1 MTQRI
6 HMRALIAASALLLGV
21 VATGGAA
28 QAASCGKTAYE
39 DGTFG
44 PAVCANGKPNKAVR
58 SEYREAA
65 PAIMAL
71 KKKATRKQLLAAM
84 CSDRT
89 ANATSVQIFDAL
101 QYQEARYEW
110 PARVTRRA
118 ERDIVAERYC

>member
-1 MTQRI
+1 MTKRI
-6 HMRALIAASALLLGV
+6 QMRALIAASALVVGA

-44 PAVCANGKPNKAVR
+44 PAVCANGKPNTAVR
-58 SEYREAA
+58 TEYREAA

-71 KKKATRKQLLAAM
+71 KEKSTRKQILAAM

-101 QYQEARYEW
+101 QYQEARHGW
-110 PARVTRRA
+110 PPRKIRRA

>member
-1 MTQRI
+1 MNRRRVASGCITAVAG
-6 HMRALIAASALLLGV
+6 ALALSLVGV
-21 VATGGAA
+21 PA

-39 DGTFG
+39 DGTYG
-44 PAVCANGKPNKAVR
+44 PAVCANGKANTAVR

-71 KKKATRKQLLAAM
+71 KKKATRKQILAAM
-84 CSDRT
+84 CADRT
-89 ANATSVQIFDAL
+89 ANATGVQIFDAL

-118 ERDIVAERYC
+118 ERDVVAERYC

>member
-1 MTQRI
+1 MDKRI
-6 HMRALIAASALLLGV
+6 QMRALIAASALVLGA
-21 VATGGAA
+21 VATGGVA
-28 QAASCGKTAYE
+28 QAASCGKTAYQ

-44 PAVCANGKPNKAVR
+44 PAVCANGKPNTAVR

-71 KKKATRKQLLAAM
+71 KGKATRKQVLAAM
-84 CSDRT
+84 CSDRK